1 MDIELASPPAVSAL
15 RESFGDRKPP
25 DITRKITACVACRK
39 QKVKCHMREG
49 QMPCSRCKKRG
60 LPCNVNRS
68 LQTLLEDD
76 VTWKGAVVQKMRRLE
91 EAVAKI
97 AAKVDIPELQDVQA
111 APEIHDSSSPPIEAI
126 NEEVTRGETSTSS
139 QSSQPKEN
147 HEPPQTWEVIMDP
160 RGGPASIP
168 ASCVSE
174 SGKTGLSNNLST
186 AHHPDLISTGLIS
199 LRQAVV
205 LFETYHLRLDHFLYR
220 ILGDHISLDSVR
232 IASPLLTAAVC
243 TVAALHSQ
251 SLSHLFEACY
261 GEYKNLV
268 TAQTFSRHV
277 NEDDIRGLCVGAFWL
292 HEISWVLIGNGICLQ
307 SSELAVRI
315 ASDINLHSGI
325 YKALKGER
333 DGYLQARLY
342 YLVYVCDHHFSIAY
356 GRPPMSREGFIIDS
370 ASRILETAHATE
382 DDARLISQVKEWS
395 ILARVF
401 DTFGVDVDTPIAPQ
415 TLPQLRRCSISLDTW
430 FADWN
435 ESFKA
440 NQNVGNYPQ
449 KGVGFHFH
457 FAKLYLCSHAFRGVP
472 ASETPQYMSPELED
486 IANAGVLSAMSI
498 LRMIV
503 CDAEF
508 RSFLNGL
515 PLYFDTM
522 VAFAVVFLLKV
533 ATKYA
538 FMIRIDTGKIISLV
552 TETVAALQDVT
563 RSMHKHHLLVV
574 ISEGLERLLSICQ
587 TSTHTLHETMYR
599 PSPAQ
604 EQPPVFDAIWMENMT
619 TFDFQTNFPDI
630 DDWWLHYNTSM
641 GPLCPEASR

>member
-60 LPCNVNRS
+60 LPCSVNRS

-97 AAKVDIPELQDVQA
+97 AAKVDMPELQALQA
-111 APEIHDSSSPPIEAI
+111 APAIQDDSSSPPAEAV
-126 NEEVTRGETSTSS
+126 NEEVITGAISTSS

-174 SGKTGLSNNLST
+174 SGKAGLPNNLST
-186 AHHPDLISTGLIS
+186 ARRPDLISTGLIS
-199 LRQAVV
+199 LRQAIA

-232 IASPLLTAAVC
+232 IASPLLTTAIC

-251 SLSHLFEACY
+251 SLGHLFEACY

-268 TAQTFSRHV
+268 AAQTFSRHV

-292 HEISWVLIGNGICLQ
+292 HEISWPLIGN
-307 SSELAVRI
+307 AVRI

-325 YKALKGER
+325 YKALKGDR
-333 DGYLQARLY
+333 DGYRQARLY

-356 GRPPMSREGFIIDS
+356 GRPPMSREGFIIES
-370 ASRILETAHATE
+370 ASRILETEHATE

-395 ILARVF
+395 ILGRVF
-401 DTFGVDVDTPIAPQ
+401 DTFGVDVDTPVAPQ
-415 TLPQLRRCSISLDTW
+415 TMPQLRRYSISLDTW
-430 FADWN
+430 FADWS
-435 ESFKA
+435 ESFKE

-472 ASETPQYMSPELED
+472 ASESSPQYMSSELEE

-508 RSFLNGL
+508 RSFMNGL

-522 VAFAVVFLLKV
+522 LAFAVVFLLKV

-552 TETVAALQDVT
+552 TDTVAALRHITQA
-563 RSMHKHHLLVV
+563 MHKHHLLVV
-574 ISEGLERLLSICQ
+574 ISEGLERLLSRCQ
-587 TSTHTLHETMYR
+587 MSTQAVHETMYR

-604 EQPPVFDAIWMENMT
+604 EQPPVFDATWMENMAS
-619 TFDFQTNFPDI
+619 FDFQSNFPDI

-641 GPLCPEASR
+641 VPPLCPEASR

>member
-1 MDIELASPPAVSAL
+1 MDIELPSPPPVSAL

-39 QKVKCHMREG
+39 QKVKCHMGEG

-60 LPCNVNRS
+60 LPCSVNRS

-97 AAKVDIPELQDVQA
+97 AAKVDMPEFQALQTVQA
-111 APEIHDSSSPPIEAI
+111 APEIQDNSLSPPVETI
-126 NEEVTRGETSTSS
+126 NEKVIAGEISTSS
-139 QSSQPKEN
+139 QPSQPNEH

-174 SGKTGLSNNLST
+174 SGKAGLPNNPST
-186 AHHPDLISTGLIS
+186 SRRPDLISTGLIS
-199 LRQAVV
+199 LRDAVS

-243 TVAALHSQ
+243 TVAALHSH
-251 SLSHLFEACY
+251 SLGHLFETCY
-261 GEYKNLV
+261 GEYKNV
-268 TAQTFSRHV
+268 VAAQTFSRHM

-292 HEISWVLIGNGICLQ
+292 HELSWALIGN
-307 SSELAVRI
+307 AVRI

-325 YKALKGER
+325 YKALKGDR

-356 GRPPMSREGFIIDS
+356 GRPPMSREGFIIES

-395 ILARVF
+395 ILGRVF

-430 FADWN
+430 FADWS

-449 KGVGFHFH
+449 KGVGFHYH

-472 ASETPQYMSPELED
+472 ISESSPQYMSPELEE
-486 IANAGVLSAMSI
+486 IANSGVLSAMSI

-503 CDAEF
+503 SDAEF
-508 RSFLNGL
+508 RSFMNGL

-522 VAFAVVFLLKV
+522 LAFAVVFLLKV

-538 FMIRIDTGKIISLV
+538 FMVRIDTTKILSLV
-552 TETVAALQDVT
+552 TDTVAALRDITQ
-563 RSMHKHHLLVV
+563 SMHKHHLLVV
-574 ISEGLERLLSICQ
+574 ISEGLERLSSRCQ
-587 TSTHTLHETMYR
+587 MSAHTAHETMYR
-599 PSPAQ
+599 TSPAQ
-604 EQPPVFDAIWMENMT
+604 EQPPVFDAIWMENMAS
-619 TFDFQTNFPDI
+619 FDFQTIFPDI

-641 GPLCPEASR
+641 EPPL

>member
-1 MDIELASPPAVSAL
+1 MDIDLPSPPAVSAL

-60 LPCNVNRS
+60 LSCSVNRS
-68 LQTLLEDD
+68 LQTLLEED

-91 EAVAKI
+91 EAVASI
-97 AAKVDIPELQDVQA
+97 ANKVGMPELQALQA
-111 APEIHDSSSPPIEAI
+111 IQSGPEPEGQSMSPAREAVNQDSSP
-126 NEEVTRGETSTSS
+126 
-139 QSSQPKEN
+139 SSQPRDSVKK
-147 HEPPQTWEVIMDP
+147 HDPSQTWEVIMDP

-174 SGKTGLSNNLST
+174 SGKAGLPGTMASS
-186 AHHPDLISTGLIS
+186 HQPDLISAGQIS
-199 LRQAVV
+199 LRQALA

-243 TVAALHSQ
+243 TVGALHSQ
-251 SLSHLFEACY
+251 SLGHLFDTCY
-261 GEYKNLV
+261 SEYKSLV
-268 TAQTFSRHV
+268 AAQIFSRNV

-292 HEISWVLIGNGICLQ
+292 HGLSWALIGN
-307 SSELAVRI
+307 AVRI

-325 YKALKGER
+325 YKAVKGDRE
-333 DGYLQARLY
+333 GYLQARLY

-370 ASRILETAHATE
+370 ASRLLETEHATE

-395 ILARVF
+395 ILGQVF
-401 DTFGVDVDTPIAPQ
+401 DTFGVDVDTSILPQ
-415 TLPQLRRCSISLDTW
+415 TLPQLRRYSISLDTW
-430 FADWN
+430 FADWS

-440 NQNVGNYPQ
+440 NRNVGNYPQ

-457 FAKLYLCSHAFRGVP
+457 FAKLYLCSHAFRGAP
-472 ASETPQYMSPELED
+472 ISDDAPQCISPELEE

-498 LRMIV
+498 LRVIV
-503 CDAEF
+503 SDDEF

-522 VAFAVVFLLKV
+522 LAFAVVFLMKV

-538 FMIRIDTGKIISLV
+538 TVIRIDTEKILSLV
-552 TETVAALQDVT
+552 AQTVSALRETTQ
-563 RSMHKHHLLVV
+563 SMHKQHILVCKT
-574 ISEGLERLLSICQ
+574 LPQYPSI
-587 TSTHTLHETMYR
+587 
-599 PSPAQ
+599 
-604 EQPPVFDAIWMENMT
+604 N
-619 TFDFQTNFPDI
+619 
-630 DDWWLHYNTSM
+630 
-641 GPLCPEASR
+641 